1 MNEYLSHGRWGWK
14 VTTPAVGSV
23 SLVVSAVVVSVVH
36 NLSPC
41 SIYCQQYLLVY
52 LHIISTGEQWAASGR
67 HFASASDL
75 LALTVA
81 LERIL
86 ALKR

>member
-1 MNEYLSHGRWGWK
+1 MLIIHKG
-14 VTTPAVGSV
+14 
-23 SLVVSAVVVSVVH
+23 L
-36 NLSPC
+36 
-41 SIYCQQYLLVY
+41 SIYYVSSYNKAGSFRML
-52 LHIISTGEQWAASGR
+52 TSGR

-81 LERIL
+81 LARIL

>member
-1 MNEYLSHGRWGWK
+1 MTLSLI
-14 VTTPAVGSV
+14 VVCLTT
-23 SLVVSAVVVSVVH
+23 
-36 NLSPC
+36 
-41 SIYCQQYLLVY
+41 
-52 LHIISTGEQWAASGR
+52 SGR

-81 LERIL
+81 LARIL

>member
-1 MNEYLSHGRWGWK
+1 MAGGGQMMMKMQLEGGDTLYW
-14 VTTPAVGSV
+14 
-23 SLVVSAVVVSVVH
+23 SLA
-36 NLSPC
+36 
-41 SIYCQQYLLVY
+41 
-52 LHIISTGEQWAASGR
+52 GSGR

-81 LERIL
+81 LARIL

>member
-1 MNEYLSHGRWGWK
+1 MHCHDPSINDLDIYIS
-14 VTTPAVGSV
+14 
-23 SLVVSAVVVSVVH
+23 SLDILISIGTVVF
-36 NLSPC
+36 
-41 SIYCQQYLLVY
+41 
-52 LHIISTGEQWAASGR
+52 TSGR

-81 LERIL
+81 LARIL